1 MKIRRNASSD
11 LIRAATVRDSS
22 NFTQIRPGLRLVG
35 NLTPRAQPVSAL
47 VRTSVIG
54 GTWNSAD
61 WPFRMTAHPLL
72 ILMGKAG

>member
-1 MKIRRNASSD
+1 M
-11 LIRAATVRDSS
+11 
-22 NFTQIRPGLRLVG
+22 G